1 MCPPSWTPLPTSL
14 PISSL
19 WVVPVHQLWVSRF
32 LGPLWGK
39 ALRTSLTPLSGKEK
53 RWLNGPCSH
62 PSLKNLLL
70 VSDNFSGSKST
81 TELSF
86 SKPRNKRLE
95 PFIENIFLKYNCRP
109 GESKKKKRKKEKKYF
124 LFITST
130 DVKLSTKWSYYTQC
144 QSHTVF
150 LVPLDGNAQLRSF
163 PESFKGKPEG

>member
-53 RWLNGPCSH
+53 RWLNGPWSH

-109 GESKKKKRKKEKKYF
+109 GESKKKKGRKKKNTSSLLPVLMSNYQQNDLIIPNASLT
-124 LFITST
+124 LFS
-130 DVKLSTKWSYYTQC
+130 Q
-144 QSHTVF
+144 
-150 LVPLDGNAQLRSF
+150 F
-163 PESFKGKPEG
+163 PWMEMHN

>member
-19 WVVPVHQLWVSRF
+19 WVVPVHRLWVSRF

-39 ALRTSLTPLSGKEK
+39 ALRTRPSPLSGKEK
-53 RWLNGPCSH
+53 RWLNDPWSH

-86 SKPRNKRLE
+86 RKPSNKRLE
-95 PFIENIFLKYNCRP
+95 PFIEKIFKKYNCSP
-109 GESKKKKRKKEKKYF
+109 GDSKKKKKEERKKILPLYYQYWCQIINKMILLYPMPVSHCF
-124 LFITST
+124 LSSLGWKCTI
-130 DVKLSTKWSYYTQC
+130 K
-144 QSHTVF
+144 VF
-150 LVPLDGNAQLRSF
+150 SGVI
-163 PESFKGKPEG
+163 